1 MWRRQRQRSA
11 LAGPGAAACTHAWE
25 SALSSSA
32 VAGSGTAGKDS
43 EDGSTKLGSRSCED
57 TLQQQACDGAS
68 ARDISHA
75 HAHARGPCSTG
86 GAEALGPSLPGL
98 ARLHRRNP
106 AAHRTC
112 VLLAAAGC
120 YEVAIL
126 GQNIGP
132 GLVDPSVGELGGGA
146 WAGFAGGLGLLAG
159 GNSRPPD
166 RAWRAARLA
175 EHCHCDCYASYS
187 CCPLSPAAVMLLSLF
202 TVVCVAVLSRLWLKT
217 PVQWAAVVP
226 AAAVMLGGAA
236 MVLVPDIKASKGTDL
251 ACLQPPASRHQTGS
265 TAHPSSTAEAPCLSS
280 PACLSGCTRILG
292 CPGMRLSHPL
302 HAAAVQGGAGEPGS
316 LTTGRAWLGFGASVA
331 AMLGNSLF
339 IIIAQASRSAAPRRF
354 ETGQPNTCRRW
365 SSRQPRVG
373 AAGALTAILL
383 YNHARL
389 AAGLWEGRKPERHQ
403 GAICHHRHQPVH
415 RPAHLAGGGRR
426 RLGRAVCRPG
436 RQGLGRSHLLRV
448 PGARMDRAADPGL
461 PGQAPGAHIRPRMR
475 CAGRLTDR
483 ALAWPA
489 LAASAWRCRARHAH
503 KLWCVQSFLSSC
515 PAAGEHRATG
525 RPAGVPV
532 LRHAPGRQRGG
543 QQDGAGCDD
552 RQVSGAGALLCMQS
566 TGVATCR
573 AGAVPR
579 HVAENLCREQV
590 PRWRC

>member
-1 MWRRQRQRSA
+1 MADSNDVQRRGRESAHMPRGRPPPPPAALPPLSAPRLLLWLVVAAAVPVMVALLGVFARYLQVTTTPPFPPLRFTSTINLLALPTLLLLHTLPHCALRMWRRQRQRSA

-132 GLVDPSVGELGGGA
+132 GLVDPSV
-146 WAGFAGGLGLLAG
+146 
-159 GNSRPPD
+159 
-166 RAWRAARLA
+166 
-175 EHCHCDCYASYS
+175 
-187 CCPLSPAAVMLLSLF
+187 VMLLSLF

-236 MVLVPDIKASKGTDL
+236 MVLVPDIK
-251 ACLQPPASRHQTGS
+251 
-265 TAHPSSTAEAPCLSS
+265 
-280 PACLSGCTRILG
+280 
-292 CPGMRLSHPL
+292 
-302 HAAAVQGGAGEPGS
+302 GGAGEPGS

-339 IIIAQASRSAAPRRF
+339 IIIAQAFGRAANLSAIKVQYAIIGINLCIVLPISL
-354 ETGQPNTCRRW
+354 G
-365 SSRQPRVG
+365 VDG
-373 AAGALTAILL
+373 ADWGAQFAGLDGKDWGALIYCACLAHAWIALLIQESTVRLGGLLVSLFFGMRLVGSVAGSKMVLGVTIVKSAVQVAGIVLVVVAISGFTALQW
-383 YNHARL
+383 RL
-389 AAGLWEGRKPERHQ
+389 AA
-403 GAICHHRHQPVH
+403 
-415 RPAHLAGGGRR
+415 
-426 RLGRAVCRPG
+426 
-436 RQGLGRSHLLRV
+436 RQR
-448 PGARMDRAADPGL
+448 RAAQQAQR
-461 PGQAPGAHIRPRMR
+461 GQPETG
-475 CAGRLTDR
+475 
-483 ALAWPA
+483 
-489 LAASAWRCRARHAH
+489 RHA
-503 KLWCVQSFLSSC
+503 C
-515 PAAGEHRATG
+515 
-525 RPAGVPV
+525 
-532 LRHAPGRQRGG
+532 
-543 QQDGAGCDD
+543 
-552 RQVSGAGALLCMQS
+552 
-566 TGVATCR
+566 
-573 AGAVPR
+573 
-579 HVAENLCREQV
+579 
-590 PRWRC
+590 